1 MDDGQGRNVSG
12 RLASLDALRG
22 FDMLFIMGF
31 AALVVKLCVALGWGA
46 QCGLARQMTHPPWIG
61 LTHHDTIFP
70 LFLFI
75 AGVSFPFSLAKQ
87 RANGRTTAQIV
98 WRVLKRM
105 AALVLLGMVYERY
118 FQGEP
123 FRFGS
128 VLGRIGMA
136 WALAAG
142 LYLACGVR
150 TRIAVAVALVIGYWA
165 LNLFVPAPD
174 AGAAGVF
181 EPQGN
186 IVCWVDRQVLA
197 PLGRIFPGTA
207 ELPFD
212 NQSLLSNLMAVVTAM
227 LGTFAG
233 AFVRD
238 TRGRLSGDRQ
248 TLLLV
253 LAAIALEALGLLVA
267 FGCGAWSFPISK
279 PLWSPSFTL
288 IVGGYSVLMFAIFYW
303 LIDVKGWWRRTLFFR
318 VIGLNAIA
326 IYLAQPILN
335 MANVNRLLFG
345 RFAGWFPAAWT
356 DPVLAA
362 TYVLLCWLFL
372 FGLHRKGLYFKV

>member
-1 MDDGQGRNVSG
+1 MSG

-22 FDMLFIMGF
+22 FDMFFIMGF
-31 AALVVKLCVALGWGA
+31 SALVVKLCVAFGWGA
-46 QCGLARQMTHPPWIG
+46 QCWLAQQMTHPPWIG

-75 AGVSFPFSLAKQ
+75 AGVSFPFSFAKQ
-87 RANGRTTAQIV
+87 RAQGRTKAQIA
-98 WRVLKRM
+98 WRVLRRM
-105 AALVLLGMVYERY
+105 AVLVLLGMVYERY
-118 FQGEP
+118 FQGTP

-128 VLGRIGMA
+128 VLGRIGIA
-136 WALAAG
+136 WAVAAW

-150 TRIAVAVALVIGYWA
+150 ARAIVAVALLLGYWA

-174 AGAAGVF
+174 GGGAGVF
-181 EPQGN
+181 APQGN

-197 PLGRIFPGTA
+197 PLGRISPGTA

-212 NQSLLSNLMAVVTAM
+212 NQSLLSNLTAVVTAM
-227 LGTFAG
+227 LGMFTG

-238 TRGRLSGDRQ
+238 TRDRLSGDRQ

-253 LAAIALEALGLLVA
+253 LSSIVLAALGLLVA
-267 FGCGAWSFPISK
+267 FGCGSWSFPISK

-288 IVGGYSVLMFAIFYW
+288 LVGSYSVLMFAIFYW
-303 LIDVKGWWRRTLFFR
+303 LIDVRCVWRHTLFFR

-326 IYLAQPILN
+326 IYLAQQVLGLS
-335 MANVNRLLFG
+335 NVNRLLFG
-345 RFAGWFPAAWT
+345 RFAGWFPAPWSDVA
-356 DPVLAA
+356 LAT
-362 TYVLLCWLFL
+362 TYVLVCWALLFW
-372 FGLHRKGLYFKV
+372 LHRKKLYFKV

>member
-1 MDDGQGRNVSG
+1 MGK
-12 RLASLDALRG
+12 RLESIDVLRG
-22 FDMLFIMGF
+22 FDMFFIMG
-31 AALVVKLCVALGWGA
+31 LTPVVTRLCDALGWGSH
-46 QCGLARQMTHPPWIG
+46 CWLAEQMRHPPWMG

-70 LFLFI
+70 LFIFI
-75 AGVSFPFSLAKQ
+75 AGLSFPFSMAKQ
-87 RANGRTTAQIV
+87 LANGRTKAQIV
-98 WRVLKRM
+98 WRILRR
-105 AALVLLGMVYERY
+105 AAMLVLLGMVYEKF
-118 FQGEP
+118 FQGQA

-128 VLGRIGMA
+128 VLGRIGLT
-136 WALAAG
+136 WACAAG
-142 LYLACGVR
+142 LYLAFGVR
-150 TRIAVAVALVIGYWA
+150 VRAGIAAALLLGYWA
-165 LNLFVPAPD
+165 LNLFLVAPD
-174 AGAAGVF
+174 NPTAGVF
-181 EPQGN
+181 TPQGN
-186 IVCWVDRQVLA
+186 IGCWLDRTLLA
-197 PLGRIFPGTA
+197 PLGRISPGTA
-207 ELPFD
+207 ELPFE
-212 NQSLLSNLMAVVTAM
+212 NQSLLGNMTATVTAM
-227 LGTFAG
+227 LGMFTG
-233 AFVRD
+233 EFVRTMRD
-238 TRGRLSGDRQ
+238 RLSGNRRAGI
-248 TLLLV
+248 LA
-253 LAAIALEALGLLVA
+253 LAALALAAVGWFIAH
-267 FGCGAWSFPISK
+267 GCGRWSFPVSK